1 MTESIIEPELLS
13 RDFCITDIIVLE
25 IDSNTS
31 SMPLPL
37 IIASAF
43 EFE

>member
-1 MTESIIEPELLS
+1 MTESVIQPELLY

-31 SMPLPL
+31 SMPLSL
-37 IIASAF
+37 IIVSAF